1 MGARSGAGRAAEA
14 LKHTNRQTTKAVGF
28 IDVVC
33 LYVWLCPD
41 LGGRGGSGLEHGA
54 GDLSGPR
61 GRLTH
66 YDAAQEGTVDIY
78 SDPMLN
84 VADAATYLA
93 MPQSTLG
100 AWRKTHAVHSVEA
113 EVHGGPTLPFVAMI
127 EAFVL
132 RSLREAG
139 FPPRRI
145 RDAAEGA
152 RAYFN
157 DPYGLARPGIVHDG
171 TEIFIDA
178 GGEYLRAKDR
188 QQAIRE
194 TVRDFKKFIVWEG
207 DEPKQLKL
215 RQFGGSVILDPR
227 FGWGRPVV
235 AANRVPIE
243 SIMGLWH
250 AGETMA
256 TIGEE
261 FDMGRDEIERLIQ
274 DYDRSLQ
281 RSAA

>member
-1 MGARSGAGRAAEA
+1 M
-14 LKHTNRQTTKAVGF
+14 
-28 IDVVC
+28 
-33 LYVWLCPD
+33 
-41 LGGRGGSGLEHGA
+41 
-54 GDLSGPR
+54 
-61 GRLTH
+61 
-66 YDAAQEGTVDIY
+66 DIY
-78 SDPMLN
+78 RDPMLN

-100 AWRKTHAVHSVEA
+100 SWRKSRAIHSMEP
-113 EVHGGPTLPFVAMI
+113 EVRGAPTLPFVAMI

-139 FPPRRI
+139 FPPQRI

-152 RAYFN
+152 RRYYD
-157 DPYGLARPGIVHDG
+157 DPYGLARPGIGHDG
-171 TEIFIDA
+171 TEVFIEA

-194 TVRDFKKFIVWEG
+194 TVGDFKRFIVWEG
-207 DEPKQLKL
+207 DEPRQLKL

-261 FDMGRDEIERLIQ
+261 FDMERDEVERLIQ

-281 RSAA
+281 RAAA